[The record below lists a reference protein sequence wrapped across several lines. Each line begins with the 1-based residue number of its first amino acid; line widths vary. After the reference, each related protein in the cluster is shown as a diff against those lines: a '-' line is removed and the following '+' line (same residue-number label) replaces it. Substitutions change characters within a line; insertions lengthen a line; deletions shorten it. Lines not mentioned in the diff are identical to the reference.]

1 MKNVKSIAAL
11 VAVVSMLLLS
21 GCGLD
26 EARDELRQAQNENRE
41 TVFRSGIT
49 YGALASAE
57 LLKEDR
63 YDATIAEIQ
72 ERAFE
77 IRDR

>member
-1 MKNVKSIAAL
+1 
-11 VAVVSMLLLS
+11 MLLLS

-26 EARDELRQAQNENRE
+26 DARNELRQAQKECRD
-41 TVFRSGIT
+41 TAFRSGIT

-57 LLKEDR
+57 LLKEGR